1 MGIPSYGCPSYRA
14 GDASIIE
21 MLLIE
26 TQPAVLKWIQDVALQ
41 GEAYK
46 NDDFEIFGDDIE
58 GDLPEDMLDQG
69 WGGGYGEKEEVD
81 GEARVDSDE
90 SRLSL
95 GSSIAAAEKADEE
108 NIVLGLKKLN
118 VEEEK

>member
-1 MGIPSYGCPSYRA
+1 MGIPSYGCPTYSA

-41 GEAYK
+41 GGAYK

-69 WGGGYGEKEEVD
+69 WGGDYGEKEEVD